1 MKKPLPVPP
10 VRKKGKTNNKPK
22 TKKTASGTAPKSEFK
37 ENEIK
42 TLINQARSELIE
54 LLDGKFNTL
63 NHRFD
68 RLEDGISEILDELRE
83 TEALLESGT
92 EPYEGQA

>member
-37 ENEIK
+37 DNEIK